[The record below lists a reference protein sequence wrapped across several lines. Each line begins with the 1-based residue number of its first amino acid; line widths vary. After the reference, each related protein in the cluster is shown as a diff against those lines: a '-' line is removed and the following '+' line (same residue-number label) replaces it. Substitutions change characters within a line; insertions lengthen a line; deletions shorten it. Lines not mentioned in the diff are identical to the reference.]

1 MRIVAWRFS
10 RTSGVAA
17 LLASGVG
24 LMAWGVS
31 AQFGPPVG
39 AIVTGLLL
47 LWAGARASGD
57 LR

>member
-1 MRIVAWRFS
+1 MAWRFS

-31 AQFGPPVG
+31 AQFGTPVG